1 MKTNYSRII
10 QGCMNWGVWGRQF
23 TEYQMIDMIRHCL
36 DQGITTF
43 DHADIYGDYST
54 EEEFGNAF
62 AKAGIERSK
71 IQLIS
76 KCGIQYKENA
86 RPENEVKHYQYDSAY
101 IIASAERSLRLL
113 KTDYLDLLL
122 LHRPSPLMHPDEI
135 EVAIDQLQS
144 QGKIKDFG
152 VSNFTPSQTALVST
166 KAAIAANQI
175 EISLTTHAS
184 LFDGR
189 LDDMMTHQITPM
201 SWSPLGSVF
210 KEASDQNERIRG
222 TLNTLTIKYNATEDQ
237 LLLAWLL
244 QHPSGIHPVIGTT
257 NEARITAATKAID
270 IQLELQ
276 DWFALLV
283 ASQGHKVP

>member
-86 RPENEVKHYQYDSAY
+86 RPEHEVKHYQYDSAY

>member
-1 MKTNYSRII
+1 
-10 QGCMNWGVWGRQF
+10 MNWGVWGRQF

>member
-1 MKTNYSRII
+1 MKTTYSRII

-23 TEYQMIDMIRHCL
+23 TQNQMIVMIHHCL

-54 EEEFGNAF
+54 EEDFGNAF

-76 KCGIQYKENA
+76 KCGIQYKEKA

-135 EVAIDQLQS
+135 ASATDQLQS
-144 QGKIKDFG
+144 QGKINNFG
-152 VSNFTPSQTALVST
+152 VSNFTPSQTELVGT
-166 KAAIAANQI
+166 KAAITANQI
-175 EISLTTHAS
+175 EISLTSHTS
-184 LFDGR
+184 LLDGG
-189 LDDMMTHQITPM
+189 LDHMMTHQITPM

-210 KEASDQNERIRG
+210 KEVTDQTARIRH
-222 TLNTLTIKYNATEDQ
+222 TLKVLEAKYSATEDQ